1 VERTPAELSQPK
13 TAALFRAIQ
22 RVEELVVAWG
32 ILVIAALTV
41 ANVLSRTL
49 LGESLAFAEELS
61 QFCIVLVTFVGLG
74 YAVSQA
80 RHIRMTAVYDQLGD
94 RPRKALRV
102 VICASTAA
110 LLFLLAWYALR
121 YAETVRALGTV
132 SPTLRVPLFLV
143 YLAAPLG
150 LALGGVQY
158 VFAAWRNLTSPPG
171 EVYLSF
177 EHRDDYE
184 EPAEHL

>member
-1 VERTPAELSQPK
+1 MGQSTI
-13 TAALFRAIQ
+13 AAVFRGVQ

-32 ILVIAALTV
+32 ILAIAGLTV
-41 ANVLSRTL
+41 ANVVSRSL
-49 LGESLAFAEELS
+49 FDASLAFAEELS

-80 RHIRMTAVYDQLGD
+80 RHIRMTALYDQLAPG
-94 RPRKALRV
+94 PRKVVRV
-102 VICASTAA
+102 VICASTAL

-132 SPTLRVPLFLV
+132 SPTLQVPLFLV

-158 VFAAWRNLTSPPG
+158 LFALWRNLSAPPG

-184 EPAEHL
+184 EPVEHL

>member
-1 VERTPAELSQPK
+1 MSGEVRRSTVGAV
-13 TAALFRAIQ
+13 FRVVQ
-22 RVEELVVAWG
+22 RVEEFVVAWG
-32 ILVIAALTV
+32 ILVIAGLTV
-41 ANVLSRTL
+41 ANVFSRTL
-49 LGESLAFAEELS
+49 LGASLAFAEELS
-61 QFCIVLVTFVGLG
+61 QFCIVLVTFVGVG

-80 RHIRMTAVYDQLGD
+80 RHIRMTALYDQLGAA
-94 RPRKALRV
+94 PRKALRV

-110 LLFLLAWYALR
+110 LLFVLAWYAMR
-121 YAETVRALGTV
+121 YAATVRALGTV
-132 SPTLRVPLFLV
+132 SPTLQVPLYLV

-158 VFAAWRNLTSPPG
+158 LFALWRNLTAPPG

-184 EPAEHL
+184 EQAEHL